1 MGLTFFCQ
9 TQQLLFSGTSL
20 DAILIHLEVLRKEPP
35 SLFLKIIF
43 FKSKQMQGRWN
54 KISNRIYLLLFNS
67 LNIFL
72 GDRNV
77 ICLVSGQRHL
87 FK

>member
-43 FKSKQMQGRWN
+43 LKVN
-54 KISNRIYLLLFNS
+54 KCREDGIK
-67 LNIFL
+67 FL
-72 GDRNV
+72 TEFTYCYS
-77 ICLVSGQRHL
+77 IL
-87 FK
+87 